1 MAIAD
6 RILPLCELLMGAAY
20 ADEELREQEK
30 DEVRALIKDLAGTIP
45 DGVEETIESFNP
57 KTFDVK
63 KASEPFKLDDEDDR
77 KKLLV
82 LVSAIN
88 EADEEID
95 LREDEYLRSLAKAL
109 DLPNS
114 ALEGLVIDVET
125 EELKENFERARRP
138 QTIPPPMPPGKKKNK
153 LPGVD

>member
-30 DEVRALIKDLAGTIP
+30 DEVRALIKDLAGSIP

-63 KASEPFKLDDEDDR
+63 KAAEPFALDSEDDR

-82 LVSAIN
+82 LVSAIV
-88 EADEEID
+88 EADEVID
-95 LREDEYLRSLAKAL
+95 LAEDDYLRDLAQAL
-109 DLPNS
+109 DLPKS
-114 ALEGLVIDVET
+114 ALAGLTVEVEA
-125 EELKENFERARRP
+125 EELEELFQAVRKG
-138 QTIPPPMPPGKKKNK
+138 PPPPPGKK
-153 LPGVD
+153 PVS

>member
-20 ADEELREQEK
+20 ADEELRDEEK
-30 DEVRALIKDLAGTIP
+30 DEVRALIKDLAGEVP
-45 DGVEETIESFNP
+45 DGVEETIKSFDP
-57 KTFDVK
+57 KSFDVK
-63 KASEPFKLDDEDDR
+63 KAAEPFALDSEVDR

-88 EADEEID
+88 VADEEID
-95 LREDEYLRSLAKAL
+95 LREDEYLRALATAL

-125 EELKENFERARRP
+125 EELKETFERARRP
-138 QTIPPPMPPGKKKNK
+138 QTIPPPMPPGKKKTK
-153 LPGVD
+153 LPGLD